1 MNFKKCLFFFGL
13 SFLFFN
19 SCLSFKFGGN
29 DFFTINEKEDNNS
42 VREFDLSYTYKVMG
56 INVSGKKSIIEKI
69 YTHTDGKT
77 IFVFISFPKIG
88 ILKSTDYGK
97 SFKNSFFTQKNLDT
111 YFGYIEGEDDS
122 DISKKRLQEK
132 YNSLFAVSP
141 TNSEKIV
148 ISMGST
154 LFISSDLG
162 EKWDVKNIFYD
173 DQKSNIVDLFITRD
187 DTIVAISENK
197 VASSKNFGKNWK
209 VNYIKMPKVS
219 FFNTRYICGVY
230 DNSTDSLIASIRDQS
245 ERDYELSLKTY
256 DFFYNSKNKL
266 SESGVYTTSDY
277 GKTWHKS
284 DLNIPLALWRYN
296 DGIYGSS
303 LYPLSFYLKDLT
315 GDIKKSSIIK
325 SGKLDDSSTG
335 KRDFFEIMRSFT
347 PDDYQIIS
355 KKNNKLVK
363 MSAINNTKVDSQ
375 INYQIIEES
384 DFANIYTG
392 LKRIEN
398 IGYIHRIVNDKKK
411 SNNIFY
417 EYNPYTFYK
426 LWNGFKIN
434 SPILYERHNDT
445 YYRIRPS
452 EKYLDSFLNY
462 SLTNQI
468 KYNSINPFMKKSTD
482 VEFFDANLDPT
493 NGMPIIVES
502 SKDNG
507 ESWTTLYDSKFLKN
521 TIDPLNS
528 KRNYFYWLK
537 NIDEKKNFK
546 LKISFGFGENPNM
559 LIYPIDIKIVNNEI
573 LVIFSYFSIDKNY
586 QDGYLLPIN

>member
-355 KKNNKLVK
+355 KKNNNYKIKNALFNHIYFQNLL
-363 MSAINNTKVDSQ
+363 SFIN
-375 INYQIIEES
+375 
-384 DFANIYTG
+384 
-392 LKRIEN
+392 
-398 IGYIHRIVNDKKK
+398 
-411 SNNIFY
+411 
-417 EYNPYTFYK
+417 
-426 LWNGFKIN
+426 
-434 SPILYERHNDT
+434 
-445 YYRIRPS
+445 
-452 EKYLDSFLNY
+452 
-462 SLTNQI
+462 
-468 KYNSINPFMKKSTD
+468 
-482 VEFFDANLDPT
+482 
-493 NGMPIIVES
+493 
-502 SKDNG
+502 
-507 ESWTTLYDSKFLKN
+507 
-521 TIDPLNS
+521 
-528 KRNYFYWLK
+528 
-537 NIDEKKNFK
+537 
-546 LKISFGFGENPNM
+546 
-559 LIYPIDIKIVNNEI
+559 
-573 LVIFSYFSIDKNY
+573 
-586 QDGYLLPIN
+586 